1 VRREERHMKMGS
13 KWRLVAIATL
23 VLAALTLAA
32 CGGDDDDDEN
42 GDEPAVEVEQF
53 PANTTMGKIQE
64 AGEIRI
70 GVKFDVP
77 PFGFNNPQTGE
88 VEGFDVDLGR
98 YIAERLG
105 VEPVF
110 REATSDNRIPLLVD
124 GTIDLILSTMTITEE
139 RDLEVD
145 FSEPYYV
152 ANGDILVPEG
162 SDIEGLEDLDGQRVC
177 TALGSTYQET
187 IKNEAPDA
195 DLRLIDRYS
204 ECLELIQTDAV
215 DAISTDDVILTGMV
229 IEDDTLEILGIEYT
243 TEPYGVGIPE
253 GDTEFKQFVDDSIA
267 QFIDD
272 GTWQERYDEWVGQY
286 IPEEQQQGP
295 PDVTLKEALK
305 LFPLE

>member
-1 VRREERHMKMGS
+1 MKMGT

-23 VLAALTLAA
+23 VLAAVTLVA
-32 CGGDDDDDEN
+32 CGGDDDDEN

-53 PANTTMGKIQE
+53 PANTTMGKLQE

-70 GVKFDVP
+70 GVKYDVP

-110 REATSDNRIPLLVD
+110 REATTDNRIPLLVD

-139 RDLEVD
+139 RDLEID
-145 FSEPYYV
+145 FSEPYYI
-152 ANGDILVPEG
+152 ANGDVLVPEG
-162 SDIEGLEDLDGQRVC
+162 SDIESIKDLDGQRVC

-187 IKNEAPDA
+187 IEKQAPDA
-195 DLRLIDRYS
+195 DLRLVDRYS
-204 ECLELIQTDAV
+204 ECLELIQTGAI

-229 IEDDTLEILGIEYT
+229 VEDDTLEILGLEYT
-243 TEPYGVGIPE
+243 TEPYGAGVTE
-253 GDTEFKQFVDDSIA
+253 GDTEFKQFVDESIA
-267 QFIDD
+267 QFIED

-286 IPEEQQQGP
+286 IPEEQRQGP
-295 PDVTLKEALK
+295 PDMTLKEALK

>member
-1 VRREERHMKMGS
+1 MKMGIT
-13 KWRLVAIATL
+13 WRLVAIATL
-23 VLAALTLAA
+23 VLAAVILVA
-32 CGGDDDDDEN
+32 CGGDDDDDN
-42 GDEPAVEVEQF
+42 GDEPAVEVEEF

-64 AGEIRI
+64 AGEIKL
-70 GVKFDVP
+70 GVKYDVP
-77 PFGFNNPQTGE
+77 PFGFNNPQSGE

-162 SDIEGLEDLDGQRVC
+162 SDIEGLEDLNGQRVC
-177 TALGSTYQET
+177 TALGSTYQQT
-187 IKNEAPDA
+187 IKEEAPDA

-253 GDTEFKQFVDDSIA
+253 GDTEFKEFVDDSIA

-286 IPEEQQQGP
+286 IPEEQQQGQ